1 METGAKQRVT
11 TSPTSA
17 PGIAARMLSSC
28 DGSSKARLAASS
40 SGIVSSCVRHR
51 SCNRG
56 AGAHADERRIGRTAV
71 QTAVLGEHTIS
82 ADRIGRMIGQPL
94 RAVFRTAL
102 RPHTSPFTS
111 STPKGSR
118 LHPDARVLRGTTRG
132 HLRTETRGPT
142 QRCRR
147 SRRRGGSPPPSPPTM
162 RCGPHGPRP
171 FGGIGVPLTQRT
183 RADLERQRNLGYSVK
198 VCVKRERAVPRQ

>member
-102 RPHTSPFTS
+102 RPTLHRSRARRRKDRDSIPTLASCEVRLEDICG
-111 STPKGSR
+111 PKLVAR
-118 LHPDARVLRGTTRG
+118 LSGAVVHEGVADHRRR
-132 HLRTETRGPT
+132 HR
-142 QRCRR
+142 QRCVAAHTARARSVASAYR
-147 SRRRGGSPPPSPPTM
+147 SRS
-162 RCGPHGPRP
+162 
-171 FGGIGVPLTQRT
+171 
-183 RADLERQRNLGYSVK
+183 A
-198 VCVKRERAVPRQ
+198 RERISNDNGTSGTA